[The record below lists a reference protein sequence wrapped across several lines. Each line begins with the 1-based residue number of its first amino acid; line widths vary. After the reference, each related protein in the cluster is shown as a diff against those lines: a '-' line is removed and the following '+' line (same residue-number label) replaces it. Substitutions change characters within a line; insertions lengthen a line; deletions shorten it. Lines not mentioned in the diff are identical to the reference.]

1 MRESKVNTLITD
13 SPEEAAKILLR
24 GGLVVFPTETVYG
37 IGASAFDS
45 KACRRIYEVK
55 NRPSDNPLILHVEN
69 LSSLRICGEVNE
81 QADLVFRK
89 FSPGPITGIFPKSN
103 KDLFTAGLN
112 TVAVRIPSNPTARE
126 FLESCGVPVAAPSA
140 NLSGKPS
147 LTKMEY
153 VMEEFNGKVD
163 CILTG
168 VEPTIGIE
176 STVIDFTSDVPV
188 LLRPGFVD
196 RNQLLEILPD
206 LKGLESFGENT
217 TTSESTASSEVTSAV
232 STAPNAAPI
241 SPGLKYRHYAPQCKV
256 VLTDSLIGIPKEF
269 AQIGFD
275 VDSNSAYSVVVSN
288 NEEYMKSIYSFFVE
302 CDRRNIAEAWCQMP
316 RDTNGKE
323 ALLNRI
329 SKAASK

>member
-1 MRESKVNTLITD
+1 MPENKVNTLITD
-13 SPEEAAKILLR
+13 SPQEAAKILLR

-37 IGASAFDS
+37 IGASAFDH

-69 LSSLRICGEVNE
+69 LSSLRICGEVNQPGE
-81 QADLVFRK
+81 FVFQK
-89 FSPGPITGIFPKSN
+89 FSPGPITGIFPKRN
-103 KDLFTAGLN
+103 RDLFTADLK

-153 VMEEFNGKVD
+153 VLEEFNGKVD

-168 VEPTIGIE
+168 VEPKIGIE

-206 LKGLESFGENT
+206 LKGLESFGKLGE
-217 TTSESTASSEVTSAV
+217 TSKATASTSTN
-232 STAPNAAPI
+232 SAPI
-241 SPGLKYRHYAPQCKV
+241 SPGLKYRHYAPQCTV
-256 VLTDSLIGIPKEF
+256 VLKDSLNGIPKEF
-269 AQIGFD
+269 AQIGFRIES
-275 VDSNSAYSVVVSN
+275 DSEYSVVVSN

-302 CDRRNIAEAWCQMP
+302 CDRRKIKEAWCQTP
-316 RDTNGKE
+316 KDENGKE

>member
-1 MRESKVNTLITD
+1 MPENKVNTLITD
-13 SPEEAAKILLR
+13 SPQEAAKILLR

-37 IGASAFDS
+37 IGASAFDH

-69 LSSLRICGEVNE
+69 ISSLRICGEVNQPGE
-81 QADLVFRK
+81 LVFQK
-89 FSPGPITGIFPKSN
+89 FSPGPITGIFPKRN
-103 KDLFTAGLN
+103 RDLFTADLK

-153 VMEEFNGKVD
+153 VLEEFNGKVD

-168 VEPTIGIE
+168 VEPKIGIE

-206 LKGLESFGENT
+206 LKGLESFGEFGE
-217 TTSESTASSEVTSAV
+217 TSKATASTSTN
-232 STAPNAAPI
+232 SAPI
-241 SPGLKYRHYAPQCKV
+241 SPGLKYRHYAPQCTV
-256 VLTDSLIGIPKEF
+256 VLKDSLNGIPKEF
-269 AQIGFD
+269 AQIGFRIES
-275 VDSNSAYSVVVSN
+275 DSEYSVVVSN

-302 CDRRNIAEAWCQMP
+302 CDRRKIKEAWCQTP
-316 RDTNGKE
+316 KDENGKE

>member
-1 MRESKVNTLITD
+1 MPENKVNTLVTD
-13 SPEEAAKILLR
+13 SPQEAAKILLR

-37 IGASAFDS
+37 IGASAFDH

-69 LSSLRICGEVNE
+69 LSSLRICGEVNKE
-81 QADLVFRK
+81 GELVFQK
-89 FSPGPITGIFPKSN
+89 FSPGPITGIFPKRN
-103 KDLFTAGLN
+103 RDLFTADLN

-153 VMEEFNGKVD
+153 VLDEFKGKVD

-168 VEPTIGIE
+168 VEPKIGIE
-176 STVIDFTSDVPV
+176 STVIDFTSDVPI

-206 LKGLESFGENT
+206 LKGLESFSGFGENT
-217 TTSESTASSEVTSAV
+217 KSDVSKSKNITDSTSMYV
-232 STAPNAAPI
+232 API

-256 VLTDSLIGIPKEF
+256 VLKDSLNGIPKEY
-269 AQIGFD
+269 AQIGFEIE
-275 VDSNSAYSVVVSN
+275 SESAYSVLVSN

-302 CDRRNIAEAWCQMP
+302 CDRKNIAEAWCQIP
-316 RDTNGKE
+316 KDENGKE

-329 SKAASK
+329 VKAASK

>member
-1 MRESKVNTLITD
+1 MPENKVNTLITD
-13 SPEEAAKILLR
+13 SPQEAAKILLR

-37 IGASAFDS
+37 IGASAFDH

-69 LSSLRICGEVNE
+69 LSSLRICGEVNQPGE
-81 QADLVFRK
+81 LVFQK
-89 FSPGPITGIFPKSN
+89 FSPGPITGIFPKRN
-103 KDLFTAGLN
+103 RDLFTADLK

-153 VMEEFNGKVD
+153 VLEEFNGKVD

-168 VEPTIGIE
+168 VEPKIGIE

-206 LKGLESFGENT
+206 LKGLESFGEFGEI
-217 TTSESTASSEVTSAV
+217 SKATASTS
-232 STAPNAAPI
+232 TNLAPI
-241 SPGLKYRHYAPQCKV
+241 SPGLKYRHYAPQCTV
-256 VLTDSLIGIPKEF
+256 VLKDSLNGIPKEF
-269 AQIGFD
+269 AQIGFRIES
-275 VDSNSAYSVVVSN
+275 DSEYSVVVSN

-302 CDRRNIAEAWCQMP
+302 CDRRKIKEAWCQTP
-316 RDTNGKE
+316 KDENGKE

>member
-1 MRESKVNTLITD
+1 MPENKVNTLITD
-13 SPEEAAKILLR
+13 SPQEAAKILLR

-37 IGASAFDS
+37 IGASAFDH

-69 LSSLRICGEVNE
+69 LSSLRICGEVNQPGE
-81 QADLVFRK
+81 LVFQK
-89 FSPGPITGIFPKSN
+89 FSPGPITGIFPKRN
-103 KDLFTAGLN
+103 RDLFTADLK

-153 VMEEFNGKVD
+153 VLEEFNGKVD

-168 VEPTIGIE
+168 VEPKIGIE

-206 LKGLESFGENT
+206 LKGLESFGELGE
-217 TTSESTASSEVTSAV
+217 TSKATASTSTN
-232 STAPNAAPI
+232 SAPI
-241 SPGLKYRHYAPQCKV
+241 SPGLKYRHYAPQCTV
-256 VLTDSLIGIPKEF
+256 VLKDSLNGIPKEF
-269 AQIGFD
+269 AQIGFRIES
-275 VDSNSAYSVVVSN
+275 DSEYSVVVSN

-302 CDRRNIAEAWCQMP
+302 CDRRKIKEAWCQTP
-316 RDTNGKE
+316 KDENGKE

>member
-1 MRESKVNTLITD
+1 MPENKVNTLITD
-13 SPEEAAKILLR
+13 SPQEAAKILLR

-37 IGASAFDS
+37 IGASAFDH

-69 LSSLRICGEVNE
+69 LSSLRICGEVNQPGE
-81 QADLVFRK
+81 LVFQK
-89 FSPGPITGIFPKSN
+89 FSPGPITGIFPKRN
-103 KDLFTAGLN
+103 RDLFTADLK

-153 VMEEFNGKVD
+153 VLEEFNGKVD

-168 VEPTIGIE
+168 VEPKIGIE

-206 LKGLESFGENT
+206 LKGLESFGKLGE
-217 TTSESTASSEVTSAV
+217 TSKATASTSTN
-232 STAPNAAPI
+232 SAPI
-241 SPGLKYRHYAPQCKV
+241 SPGLKYRHYAPQCTV
-256 VLTDSLIGIPKEF
+256 VLKDSLNGIPKEF
-269 AQIGFD
+269 AQIGFRIES
-275 VDSNSAYSVVVSN
+275 DSEYSVVVSN

-302 CDRRNIAEAWCQMP
+302 CDRRKIKEAWCQTP
-316 RDTNGKE
+316 KDENGKE

>member
-1 MRESKVNTLITD
+1 MPENKVNTLITD
-13 SPEEAAKILLR
+13 SPQEAAKILLR

-37 IGASAFDS
+37 IGASAFDH

-69 LSSLRICGEVNE
+69 LSSLRICGEVNQPGE
-81 QADLVFRK
+81 LVFQK
-89 FSPGPITGIFPKSN
+89 FSPGPITGIFPKRN
-103 KDLFTAGLN
+103 RDLFTADLK

-153 VMEEFNGKVD
+153 VLEEFNGKVD

-168 VEPTIGIE
+168 VEPKIGIE

-206 LKGLESFGENT
+206 LKGLESFGELGEI
-217 TTSESTASSEVTSAV
+217 SKATASTSTN
-232 STAPNAAPI
+232 SAPI
-241 SPGLKYRHYAPQCKV
+241 SPGLKYRHYAPQCTV
-256 VLTDSLIGIPKEF
+256 VLKDSLNGIPKEF
-269 AQIGFD
+269 AQIGFRIES
-275 VDSNSAYSVVVSN
+275 DSEYSVVVSN

-302 CDRRNIAEAWCQMP
+302 CDRRKIKEAWCQTP
-316 RDTNGKE
+316 KDENGKE